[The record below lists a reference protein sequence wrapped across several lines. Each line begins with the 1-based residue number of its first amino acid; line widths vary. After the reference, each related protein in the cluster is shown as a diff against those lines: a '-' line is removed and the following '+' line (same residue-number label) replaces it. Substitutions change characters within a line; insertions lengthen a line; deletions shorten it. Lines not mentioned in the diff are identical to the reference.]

1 MSVAIAIDQQISH
14 YLGRLNPKQ
23 KKAVLTVVKT
33 LAEDQDDQQIIH
45 SIPEQ
50 HKKIVRQ
57 RVKKYA
63 KNPEL
68 LLDWNKAQKSIKLG

>member
-1 MSVAIAIDQQISH
+1 MNAVLIDKQINN

-45 SIPEQ
+45 TIPEQ
-50 HKKIVRQ
+50 QKKIVRQ
-57 RVKKYA
+57 RIKKYT

-68 LLDWNKAQKSIKLG
+68 LLDWNKAKKSIKLA